1 MHRLMAGVTILEH
14 ELSELRLLV
23 ERQTGI
29 LLDCPNSALAAH
41 VAEYLESHELESPAA
56 LVDRLRAS
64 DQDPHALPTFLDGV
78 LNVNT
83 GFFRH
88 PGAMNAL
95 ARQVIPQ
102 LYARKSEDGF
112 CTLRIWSAGC
122 STGEEAYSIAM
133 ALCEALP
140 GGNGNSNGASNG
152 NGRDKSV
159 ASRNGGV
166 AENGVAA
173 CAGQSMKDWSIHI
186 VGSDLLPSAIE
197 VAERGLYP
205 QSALTG
211 LPPAAIRACFSKIG
225 SPSGGQN
232 SSQEGSQNSSS
243 TGSTSNGAASSGLVS
258 NGSARNG
265 SAQGSTNGAANGT
278 NGSTN
283 VAHLLV
289 KPRLRSL
296 VTFNTMNLT
305 KPVYIGRFD
314 CIFCMEVLPHLSR
327 AQRIALLER
336 LHLYL
341 EPGGYLFLRQTEKLC
356 APNLNFR
363 SETFDGYTFH
373 RKPLAASATS
383 GRYPLVVR
391 IVYFI
396 YNRQMKTVT
405 ATDAKQRLAALLDA
419 AQREPVLIRRQ
430 NRDVAVIMSAEEY
443 ERIRGMNNA
452 ELKRTMDRIG
462 AQAAARGMTEE
473 ILADILK
480 D

>member
-41 VAEYLESHELESPAA
+41 VAEYLESQELESPAA
-56 LVDRLRAS
+56 LLDRLRAS
-64 DQDPHALPTFLDGV
+64 DRDPSVLPMFLDGV

-102 LYARKSEDGF
+102 LYGRKSNDGPS
-112 CTLRIWSAGC
+112 TLRIWSAGC
-122 STGEEAYSIAM
+122 GTGEEAYSIAM
-133 ALCEALP
+133 ALCEAP
-140 GGNGNSNGASNG
+140 AGANG
-152 NGRDKSV
+152 NGTNGNGAGNGSNAASNNGNVSKDAREKS
-159 ASRNGGV
+159 SRNGGI
-166 AENGVAA
+166 AENSGAA
-173 CAGQSMKDWSIHI
+173 SAGQGIGSGIKDWSIHI

-225 SPSGGQN
+225 SPNGG
-232 SSQEGSQNSSS
+232 
-243 TGSTSNGAASSGLVS
+243 SNGAADASH
-258 NGSARNG
+258 
-265 SAQGSTNGAANGT
+265 TGAT
-278 NGSTN
+278 NGSGYASPNGTSRN
-283 VAHLLV
+283 GPNNGSNNGAHLLV

-296 VTFNTMNLT
+296 VTFTTMNLT

-314 CIFCMEVLPHLSR
+314 CIFCMDVLPHLSR
-327 AQRIALLER
+327 AQRTALIER

-341 EPGGYLFLRQTEKLC
+341 EPGGYLFLSQTEKLQ

-373 RKPLAASATS
+373 RKPLAASAAY
-383 GRYPLVVR
+383 GR
-391 IVYFI
+391 
-396 YNRQMKTVT
+396 
-405 ATDAKQRLAALLDA
+405 
-419 AQREPVLIRRQ
+419 
-430 NRDVAVIMSAEEY
+430 
-443 ERIRGMNNA
+443 
-452 ELKRTMDRIG
+452 
-462 AQAAARGMTEE
+462 
-473 ILADILK
+473 
-480 D
+480 